1 MRWLSRLSVVLII
14 CLLAIGVPAVPA
26 QAADG
31 AGIRLSPSHGV
42 PGQDVTIYGENF
54 TAGQDVDIYYEG
66 SHLDLYVDGDFTDDV
81 EVDEYGNFEATFF
94 VPESSKGDHTVLADE
109 YGSTVSAAEDFRVE
123 PGLTVSPD
131 EGPVG
136 ANVTVLGHG
145 FADEEQDI
153 ELLYYLNGDYE
164 VVAEN
169 IPADEDG
176 WWKWSFLVPASSRGN
191 HKVDAHGDDSSLS
204 QVEEAFFEVKPGI
217 TLGKSSGSP
226 GQNVTMTGSG
236 FAAMERDIT
245 VLFSGQSVHTEIRAD
260 DAGYWQD
267 NITLPQM
274 PKGTYS
280 VTARGE
286 STPAAAVSARNF
298 TITPGLM
305 LSPDEGHVGT
315 DLTVIGGGFPVSKD
329 VVIKYEAAEVG
340 RTSTNSSGSFR
351 IVFSL
356 PESQHGEREVT
367 AEDTAGNNVTAV
379 FTLESEPPG
388 TPELDS
394 LPDGSR
400 LGFIGWVRPT
410 FNWSAVADDS
420 GVYYSLQIATTANV
434 TAGGF
439 ANPVV
444 SVTGIAATNYTLNK
458 TQALPFGTYYWIVQA
473 VDGAGNAGDWT
484 EAYSFHA
491 GVLPLWAFVL
501 IIVVIVA
508 LIGTLVYF
516 FVIRRRIYYY

>member
-14 CLLAIGVPAVPA
+14 CLVAIGVPAVPA
-26 QAADG
+26 QAAG
-31 AGIRLSPSHGV
+31 PYITLSPSSGV
-42 PGQDVTIYGENF
+42 PGTEVTVRGYNF
-54 TAGQDVDIYYEG
+54 TADEWVDVYYYYADTARTLETETKADGEG
-66 SHLDLYVDGDFTDDV
+66 YFK
-81 EVDEYGNFEATFF
+81 ATFTIR
-94 VPESSKGDHTVLADE
+94 ESYTGVHKVRAQITSTNYTEANFTVK
-109 YGSTVSAAEDFRVE
+109 
-123 PGLTVSPD
+123 PGLTVTPE

-136 ANVTVLGHG
+136 TNVTVEGHG
-145 FADEEQDI
+145 FARDETSIELMYYLDGTAQTVVQDI
-153 ELLYYLNGDYE
+153 T
-164 VVAEN
+164 
-169 IPADEDG
+169 ADEDG
-176 WWKWSFLVPASSRGN
+176 WWKRSFLVPASSRGN
-191 HKVDAHGDDSSLS
+191 HKIDAHGDDSSLS
-204 QVEEAFFEVKPGI
+204 QVGDASFQVKPGI
-217 TLGKSSGSP
+217 ALGKSSGSP

-245 VLFSGQSVHTEIRAD
+245 ILFAGEEVKTEIRAD
-260 DAGYWQD
+260 EAGYWQED
-267 NITLPQM
+267 FEVPYM
-274 PKGTYS
+274 PKGTHS
-280 VTARGE
+280 VTAEGE
-286 STPAAAVSARNF
+286 STPETAISARSFN
-298 TITPGLM
+298 ITPGLV

-315 DLTVIGGGFPVSKD
+315 DVAVIGGGFPISKD
-329 VVIKYEAAEVG
+329 VVVKYEAAEVG

-351 IVFSL
+351 IVFPL
-356 PESQHGEREVT
+356 PESQHGENEVT

-434 TAGGF
+434 TAEGF

-473 VDGAGNAGDWT
+473 VDGAGNTGDWT
-484 EAYSFHA
+484 GAYSFHA